1 MNIKTLLGLCL
12 TPATIFFGEV
22 ATAEIRLT
30 AIGRYSTGVF
40 DDSAAEIATFDP
52 GSNRLF
58 VTNAA
63 ENQVDVLD
71 LADPTNPTLA
81 FSIDVDYNINSVS
94 FYNGVLA
101 AAVEGES
108 AQDPGTVRFF
118 DGAGNL
124 LNTVMVG
131 ALPDMVT
138 FTPDGMKV
146 LTANEGEPSEDYTI
160 DPEGSVSIID
170 ISAGVENATVTTAMF
185 TAFNDMAMEK
195 GIRVFG
201 LGATLAEDVEPE
213 YIAVSA
219 DSTMAWVTL
228 QEANALGVVDLT
240 AGEIVDVV
248 NLGVK
253 DYSQPSNRLDASN
266 KDDAINITNYDN
278 LFGLYQPD
286 AIAAY
291 EVNGETYLVTANEGD
306 SRLRPT
312 GDDEVE
318 GFEEGDIFNEESRIG
333 RLDLDPT
340 AFPNAEK
347 LQDDAVLGRLK
358 VTNTMGDTDGDG
370 DFDEL
375 YAYGGRSF
383 SIWRSSGDLVFDSG
397 SQFADITVALFP
409 EHFNSTNDENGS
421 FDDRSDDKGAEP
433 EGVTVGMI
441 GDRHYAFIGLERMG
455 GIMVYDVSDPM
466 APFFVTYANDR
477 DFKGDAEAGTAG
489 DLGPEGLLFIPAN
502 DSPNGENLLVVTS
515 EVSGTVTVYSVTE

>member
-12 TPATIFFGEV
+12 TPAAIFFGEV
-22 ATAEIRLT
+22 AIADVSLT
-30 AIGRYSTGVF
+30 SIGRYSTGVF
-40 DDSAAEIATFDP
+40 DDSATEIATFDP
-52 GSNRLF
+52 VSNQLF

-63 ENQVDVLD
+63 ANQVDVLN
-71 LADPTNPTLA
+71 LADPTNPTLS
-81 FSIDVDYNINSVS
+81 FSIDVDNNINSVS
-94 FYNGVLA
+94 FHDGVLA

-108 AQDPGTVRFF
+108 AQDPGTVRFY
-118 DGAGNL
+118 DATGNL
-124 LNTVMVG
+124 LNSVMVG

-146 LTANEGEPSEDYTI
+146 LAANEGEPSEDYTV

-170 ISAGVENATVTTAMF
+170 VSAGVENATVSTATF

-201 LGATLAEDVEPE
+201 PGATLAEDVEPE
-213 YIAVSA
+213 FIAVSA
-219 DSTMAWVTL
+219 DSTMAWVAL
-228 QEANALGVVDLT
+228 QETNALGVVDLT

-253 DYSQPSNRLDASN
+253 DYSQPGNRLDASN
-266 KDDAINITNYDN
+266 KDDAINIAHYDN

-291 EVNGETYLVTANEGD
+291 EVDGETYLITANEGD
-306 SRLRPT
+306 ARLRPS
-312 GDDEVE
+312 GDDEIE
-318 GFEEGDIFNEESRIG
+318 GLEEGDMFNEESRIG
-333 RLDLDPT
+333 KLDLDPT
-340 AFPNAEK
+340 AFPNAEE
-347 LQDDAVLGRLK
+347 LQDNAVLGRLK

-383 SIWRSSGDLVFDSG
+383 SIWSSTGELVFDSG
-397 SQFADITVALFP
+397 SQFAYITAALYP
-409 EHFNSTNDENGS
+409 EDFNSTNDENGS
-421 FDDRSDDKGAEP
+421 FDNRSDDKGAEP
-433 EGVTVGMI
+433 EGVTVGMV
-441 GDRHYAFIGLERMG
+441 GDRHYAFVGLERMG

-477 DFKGDAEAGTAG
+477 DFSGDAEAGTAG
-489 DLGPEGLLFIPAN
+489 DLGPEGLLFIPAS